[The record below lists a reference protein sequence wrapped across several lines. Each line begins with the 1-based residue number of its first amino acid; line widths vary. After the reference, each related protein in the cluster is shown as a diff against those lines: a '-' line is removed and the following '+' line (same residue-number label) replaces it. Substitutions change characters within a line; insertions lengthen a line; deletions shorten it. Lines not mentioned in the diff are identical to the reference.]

1 MRPISARNRR
11 VREPEA
17 GLSLLEMLVVLAI
30 LALLATAM
38 PGLGGG
44 LFGGGGAQAQEAA
57 VRSVMGEL
65 RRARAEA
72 IRTAEPVAVAF
83 DPLTLRFGREGH
95 AARLPEGT
103 LLTLETAAEA
113 AVGADPAIRFFP
125 DGTATGGTV
134 ALALAGRQTRIEVR
148 WLTGAIRRAE

>member
-1 MRPISARNRR
+1 MRPTSAPNSA
-11 VREPEA
+11 EA
-17 GLSLLEMLVVLAI
+17 GLTLLEMLVVLAI

-44 LFGGGGAQAQEAA
+44 LVGGSGAQAQEAA
-57 VRSVMGEL
+57 VRAVMGEL

-72 IRTAEPVAVAF
+72 IRTAAPVAVAF
-83 DPLTLRFGREGH
+83 DARAGRYGREGH
-95 AARLPEGT
+95 EARLPEGT
-103 LLTLETAAEA
+103 EVGVETAAEA
-113 AVGADPAIRFFP
+113 SLGPDPAILFFP

-134 ALALAGRQTRIEVR
+134 TLALAGRDTRIEVR